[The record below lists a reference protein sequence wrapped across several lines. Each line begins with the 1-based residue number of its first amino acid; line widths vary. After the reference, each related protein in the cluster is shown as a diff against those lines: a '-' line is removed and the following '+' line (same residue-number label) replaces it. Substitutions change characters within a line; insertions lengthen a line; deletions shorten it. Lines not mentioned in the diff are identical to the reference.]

1 MEHMTVVVT
10 VEAVTESGEV
20 AATGTE
26 TGQIGGSSCGTV
38 AVAVAVAGS
47 NVGGEVDRDDVTLE
61 QS

>member
-1 MEHMTVVVT
+1 MKHMTVVVT

-38 AVAVAVAGS
+38 AGS

>member
-1 MEHMTVVVT
+1 MTVVVT

-26 TGQIGGSSCGTV
+26 TVQIGGSSCGTV
-38 AVAVAVAGS
+38 AIAVAAS

>member
-1 MEHMTVVVT
+1 MKHMTVVVT

-38 AVAVAVAGS
+38 AVAVAGS